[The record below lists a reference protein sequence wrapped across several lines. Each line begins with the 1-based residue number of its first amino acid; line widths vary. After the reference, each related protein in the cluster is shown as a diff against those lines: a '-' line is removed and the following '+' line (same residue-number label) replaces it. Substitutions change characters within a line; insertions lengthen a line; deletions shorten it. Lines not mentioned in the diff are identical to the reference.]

1 MNLTCRFY
9 VVTEQLTFQV
19 NNDLLLNLNM
29 VCLLVWYLGDTE
41 HVELCVKGVFV
52 EISSQRSIAQIF
64 LTNYR

>member
-1 MNLTCRFY
+1 MI
-9 VVTEQLTFQV
+9 
-19 NNDLLLNLNM
+19 
-29 VCLLVWYLGDTE
+29 CLLVWYLGDTE